1 MKYYCKNK
9 KNQNKTQTN
18 GPNRMKLKLY
28 FSGIKKNRILCRQNK
43 KARTKSG
50 DSNSGKHIR

>member
-28 FSGIKKNRILCRQNK
+28 FYRNQEKQNIIQAK
-43 KARTKSG
+43 
-50 DSNSGKHIR
+50 